1 MRLPLASVGVGVLP
15 SVLGVVR
22 GVDLLVPMPVV
33 WAGLVGVAVV
43 SQVLKVWEPGMAPA
57 DVLAKTVQPVTDTD
71 DGDDDDDD
79 DERSD
84 GGKKA
89 PLPFLGKGGLPLF

>member
-1 MRLPLASVGVGVLP
+1 
-15 SVLGVVR
+15 
-22 GVDLLVPMPVV
+22 
-33 WAGLVGVAVV
+33 
-43 SQVLKVWEPGMAPA
+43 MAPA

-71 DGDDDDDD
+71 DDDNDDN
-79 DERSD
+79 ERSD